1 MTEPGGTPDA
11 KAADRIPNSAALS
24 PAQSTASTVTSAG
37 SPSNSR
43 SGPPSRLGD
52 PMPWTDP
59 GDWKDRWR
67 DNHVN
72 GLLGFVAAIAVVGVL
87 LMWMMP
93 DPVADTSVATENILT
108 LDDPAIDMEATRAA
122 QAADQ
127 FRIVV
132 AGRGGEAGWIRL
144 AIYDSPESFNQTPLA
159 TFRTSILPE
168 EDGLGSVM
176 IDRSTLPSRIA
187 VAAFHDLN
195 GDDVLNANLLGVPE
209 EPYGFTN
216 RARGILGPPRFE
228 DAVIDLP
235 PAGAQLNLPLR

>member
-1 MTEPGGTPDA
+1 MTEHGGPHDVERTDA
-11 KAADRIPNSAALS
+11 IPIARPSVTGSSAS
-24 PAQSTASTVTSAG
+24 
-37 SPSNSR
+37 SR
-43 SGPPSRLGD
+43 GGPPSRLGD

-72 GLLGFVAAIAVVGVL
+72 ALLGFVAAIAVVGVL

-93 DPVADTSVATENILT
+93 DASEDTAVVADRVMM

-132 AGRGGEAGWIRL
+132 AGRSGEAGWVRL
-144 AIYDSPESFNQTPLA
+144 AIYDSPETFNQSPLA
-159 TFRTSILPE
+159 SYRTSILPE
-168 EDGLGSVM
+168 EDGLASVM
-176 IDRSTLPSRIA
+176 IDRGSLPSRIA
-187 VAAFHDLN
+187 VAAFQDLN
-195 GDDVLNANLLGVPE
+195 GDDVLNTNLLGVPE

-228 DAVIDLP
+228 DAVIELP